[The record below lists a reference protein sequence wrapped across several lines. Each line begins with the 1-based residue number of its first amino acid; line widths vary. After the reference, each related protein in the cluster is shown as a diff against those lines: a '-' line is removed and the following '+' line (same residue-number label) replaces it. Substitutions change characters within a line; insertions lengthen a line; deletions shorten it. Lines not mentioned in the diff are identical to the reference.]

1 MAESRKLPRARNCK
15 ICKKRF
21 KPITLYEWWCCEEHK
36 DELITKLAVE
46 ARQRSI
52 QKAERRRKDEA
63 QQERRSLKV
72 RKLALK
78 SPSYF
83 MKQAQQAFNLFIRT
97 RDNDKPCISCG
108 ETSPPDLHGGQ
119 WDCGH
124 FKTVGAHPELRFEEL
139 NAHRQCKSCNAGSS
153 KYAAKGATVAQQYE
167 ANLIL
172 RVGQEAVDWLN
183 GPHEAKNYRRDD
195 FISIRD
201 AYRKKAR
208 VLLKTQEAV

>member
-1 MAESRKLPRARNCK
+1 MRKPRKRCK
-15 ICKKRF
+15 NPDCLEWFHPAFQNQTWCSPECGTVIALAKR
-21 KPITLYEWWCCEEHK
+21 EK
-36 DELITKLAVE
+36 D
-46 ARQRSI
+46 RQSAI
-52 QKAERRRKDEA
+52 QAAERRRKDEA

-97 RDNDKPCISCG
+97 RDNGKPCISCG
-108 ETSPPDLHGGQ
+108 ETNPADLHGGQ

-167 ANLIL
+167 ANLIV
-172 RVGQEAVDWLN
+172 RIGQEAVDWLN
-183 GPHEAKNYRRDD
+183 GPHAAKNYRRDD

-201 AYRKKAR
+201 EYRKKAR
-208 VLLKTQEAV
+208 ELLKTQEAA